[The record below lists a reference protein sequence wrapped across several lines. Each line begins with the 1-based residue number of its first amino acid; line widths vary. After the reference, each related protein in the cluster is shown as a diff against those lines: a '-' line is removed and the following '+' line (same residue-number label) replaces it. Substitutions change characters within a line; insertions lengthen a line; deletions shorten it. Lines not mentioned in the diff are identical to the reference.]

1 MLLKM
6 SLSGGILILF
16 IALVR
21 MAALNKLPKR
31 MFMLLWSVTLLRLL
45 VPAELPLAWGIALP
59 VVRAAEDIAGKI
71 PVPAAYPNA
80 GMVADNGGDTGR
92 TYEKNTRFFAGD
104 SAEGSPNQ
112 TAEKN
117 TDWKA
122 GGISDT
128 GQNYTFYIWLAGAV
142 TMLFILSALYIREYR
157 KIREALP
164 VEKESGEYLRK
175 LARIPARVR
184 LQVSDRI
191 VSPVTFGIV
200 RPKIVLPKDLLPGF
214 LSPKDLLP
222 GFLPQKDLL
231 SGDLLP
237 EVLPPE
243 NDGQL
248 KFALIHEM
256 VHIKRADNLRKM
268 VMLLALCVHWFNPLV
283 WLMYFLFNRDIEL
296 SCDEK
301 VILLAGREAKKEYAM
316 ALVNLAEKQYR
327 FSMFSAGFGKNAVK
341 ERIVAIMNFKKITA
355 LGILC
360 AVILTGMSVTVFAS
374 GGEGADAENTSAGTY
389 AGADGGWSV
398 NRSVA
403 NSDDFSEYARFGL
416 SYDGELDR
424 FLYEGKIVGYFYDE
438 KFPGVYTHLTENDGE
453 VFLIVKRDSDN
464 KITGFEQREGGP
476 SGDTSERSTGKA
488 ETHVT
493 GGTVQETGAASANRK
508 EIEKMEKAVSDKL
521 KDVEQKYAA
530 YRAAMEDRDK
540 GSREVEEEL
549 RKTVK
554 KITNHIS

>member
-6 SLSGGILILF
+6 SLSGGILILL

-31 MFMLLWSVTLLRLL
+31 MFMLLWSVALLRLL

-71 PVPAAYPNA
+71 PASAASQNA

-92 TYEKNTRFFAGD
+92 TYEKNTRSFAGG

-117 TDWKA
+117 TDWKV

-191 VSPVTFGIV
+191 VSPVTFGIA

-214 LSPKDLLP
+214 LPPKA
-222 GFLPQKDLL
+222 LL
-231 SGDLLP
+231 SGDL
-237 EVLPPE
+237 LPPE

-283 WLMYFLFNRDIEL
+283 WLMYFLLNRDIEL

-301 VILLAGREAKKEYAM
+301 VILLAGQEAKKEYAM

-374 GGEGADAENTSAGTY
+374 GGEGADAENTCAGTY
-389 AGADGGWSV
+389 AGTDGGWSV

-438 KFPGVYTHLTENDGE
+438 KSPGVYTHLTENDGE

-476 SGDTSERSTGKA
+476 SGDTSEQPSGKA

-508 EIEKMEKAVSDKL
+508 EIEKMEKAVSDTL
-521 KDVEQKYAA
+521 KDVEQEYAA

-540 GSREVEEEL
+540 GSREVEEKL

>member
-1 MLLKM
+1 
-6 SLSGGILILF
+6 
-16 IALVR
+16 
-21 MAALNKLPKR
+21 
-31 MFMLLWSVTLLRLL
+31 
-45 VPAELPLAWGIALP
+45 
-59 VVRAAEDIAGKI
+59 
-71 PVPAAYPNA
+71 
-80 GMVADNGGDTGR
+80 
-92 TYEKNTRFFAGD
+92 
-104 SAEGSPNQ
+104 
-112 TAEKN
+112 
-117 TDWKA
+117 
-122 GGISDT
+122 
-128 GQNYTFYIWLAGAV
+128 
-142 TMLFILSALYIREYR
+142 MLFILSALYIREYR

-164 VEKESGEYLRK
+164 VEKESGEYLKK

-184 LQVSDRI
+184 LQVSDRL
-191 VSPVTFGIV
+191 VSPVTFGIA

-214 LSPKDLLP
+214 LPPKA
-222 GFLPQKDLL
+222 LL
-231 SGDLLP
+231 SGDLMP

-360 AVILTGMSVTVFAS
+360 AVILTGVSVTVFAS
-374 GGEGADAENTSAGTY
+374 GGEGADAENTCAGTY
-389 AGADGGWSV
+389 AGTDGGWSV

-438 KFPGVYTHLTENDGE
+438 KSPGVYTHLTENDGE

-488 ETHVT
+488 ETHAT

-508 EIEKMEKAVSDKL
+508 EIEKMEKAVSDTL

>member
-6 SLSGGILILF
+6 SLSGGILILL

-31 MFMLLWSVTLLRLL
+31 MFMLLWSVALLRLL

-59 VVRAAEDIAGKI
+59 VMRAAEDIAGKI

-80 GMVADNGGDTGR
+80 GMVADYEGDAGR
-92 TYEKNTRFFAGD
+92 MYEKNTRSFAG
-104 SAEGSPNQ
+104 GSPNQ
-112 TAEKN
+112 IAEKN

-184 LQVSDRI
+184 LQVSDRL

-200 RPKIVLPKDLLPGF
+200 RPKIVLPKDLLR
-214 LSPKDLLP
+214 
-222 GFLPQKDLL
+222 GFLPPKALL

-243 NDGQL
+243 NDSQL

-360 AVILTGMSVTVFAS
+360 AVILTGVSVSVFAS
-374 GGEGADAENTSAGTY
+374 GREGADAENTCAGTY
-389 AGADGGWSV
+389 AGTDGGWSV

-438 KFPGVYTHLTENDGE
+438 KSPGVYTHLTENDGE

-476 SGDTSERSTGKA
+476 SGDTSEQPSGKA
-488 ETHVT
+488 ETHAT
-493 GGTVQETGAASANRK
+493 GGTAQETGAASANRK
-508 EIEKMEKAVSDKL
+508 EIEKMEKAVSDTL
-521 KDVEQKYAA
+521 KDVEQEYAA

>member
-6 SLSGGILILF
+6 SLSGGILILL

-31 MFMLLWSVTLLRLL
+31 MFMLLWSVALLRLL

-71 PVPAAYPNA
+71 PVPAASQNA
-80 GMVADNGGDTGR
+80 GRGTDNGGDAGR
-92 TYEKNTRFFAGD
+92 TYEKNTRSFAGG

-164 VEKESGEYLRK
+164 VEKESGEYLKK

-184 LQVSDRI
+184 LQVSDRL
-191 VSPVTFGIV
+191 VSPVTFGIA

-214 LSPKDLLP
+214 LPPKA
-222 GFLPQKDLL
+222 LL
-231 SGDLLP
+231 SGDLMP

-360 AVILTGMSVTVFAS
+360 AVILTGVSVTVFAS
-374 GGEGADAENTSAGTY
+374 GGEGADAENTCAGTY
-389 AGADGGWSV
+389 AGTDGGWSV

-438 KFPGVYTHLTENDGE
+438 KSPGVYTHLTENDGE

-488 ETHVT
+488 ETHAT

-508 EIEKMEKAVSDKL
+508 EIEKMEKAVSDTL

>member
-6 SLSGGILILF
+6 SLSGGILILL

-31 MFMLLWSVTLLRLL
+31 MFMLLWSVALLRLL

-71 PVPAAYPNA
+71 PASAASQNA

-92 TYEKNTRFFAGD
+92 TYEKNTRSFAGG

-117 TDWKA
+117 TDWKV

-191 VSPVTFGIV
+191 VSPVTFGIA

-214 LSPKDLLP
+214 LPPKA
-222 GFLPQKDLL
+222 LL
-231 SGDLLP
+231 SGDL
-237 EVLPPE
+237 LPPE

-283 WLMYFLFNRDIEL
+283 WLMYFLLNRDIEL

-301 VILLAGREAKKEYAM
+301 VILLAGQEAKKEYAM

-374 GGEGADAENTSAGTY
+374 GGEGADAENTCAGTY
-389 AGADGGWSV
+389 AGTDGGWSV

-438 KFPGVYTHLTENDGE
+438 KSPGVYTHLTENDGE

-476 SGDTSERSTGKA
+476 SGDTSEQPSDKA

-508 EIEKMEKAVSDKL
+508 EIEKMEKAVSDTL
-521 KDVEQKYAA
+521 KDVEQEYAA

-540 GSREVEEEL
+540 GSREVEEKL

>member
-6 SLSGGILILF
+6 SLSGGILILL

-31 MFMLLWSVTLLRLL
+31 MFMLLWSVALLRLL

-71 PVPAAYPNA
+71 PASAASQNA

-92 TYEKNTRFFAGD
+92 TYEKNTRSFAGG

-117 TDWKA
+117 TDWKV

-191 VSPVTFGIV
+191 VSPVTFGIA

-214 LSPKDLLP
+214 LPPKA
-222 GFLPQKDLL
+222 LL
-231 SGDLLP
+231 SGDL
-237 EVLPPE
+237 LPPE

-283 WLMYFLFNRDIEL
+283 WLMYFLLNRDIEL

-301 VILLAGREAKKEYAM
+301 VILLAGQEAKKEYAM

-374 GGEGADAENTSAGTY
+374 GGEGADAENTCAGTY
-389 AGADGGWSV
+389 AGTDGGWSV

-416 SYDGELDR
+416 SYDGELDS

-438 KFPGVYTHLTENDGE
+438 KSPGVYTHLTENDGE

-476 SGDTSERSTGKA
+476 SGDTSEQPSGKA

-508 EIEKMEKAVSDKL
+508 EIEKMEKAVSDTL
-521 KDVEQKYAA
+521 KDVEQEYAA

>member
-6 SLSGGILILF
+6 SLSGGILILL

-31 MFMLLWSVTLLRLL
+31 MFMLLWSVALLRLL

-59 VVRAAEDIAGKI
+59 VMRAAEDIAGKI

-80 GMVADNGGDTGR
+80 GMVADNGGDAGR
-92 TYEKNTRFFAGD
+92 TYEKNTRSFAGG
-104 SAEGSPNQ
+104 SAEGSSNQ

-122 GGISDT
+122 GGTSDT

-184 LQVSDRI
+184 LQVSDRL
-191 VSPVTFGIV
+191 VSPVAFGVI

-214 LSPKDLLP
+214 LPPKDLLP
-222 GFLPQKDLL
+222 GFLPPKDLV
-231 SGDLLP
+231 SGDLL
-237 EVLPPE
+237 LAE

-283 WLMYFLFNRDIEL
+283 WLMYFLFNRDMEL

-301 VILLAGREAKKEYAM
+301 VIQLAGREAKKEYAM

-374 GGEGADAENTSAGTY
+374 GGEGADAENTSAGRY
-389 AGADGGWSV
+389 AGTDGGWSV

-438 KFPGVYTHLTENDGE
+438 KSPGVYTHLTENDGE

-476 SGDTSERSTGKA
+476 SGDTSEQPSGKA
-488 ETHVT
+488 ETHAT
-493 GGTVQETGAASANRK
+493 GGTAQETGAASANRK
-508 EIEKMEKAVSDKL
+508 EIEKMEKAVSDTL
-521 KDVEQKYAA
+521 KDVEQEYAA
-530 YRAAMEDRDK
+530 SRDAVE

-554 KITNHIS
+554 KITNLIP

>member
-6 SLSGGILILF
+6 SLSGGILILL

-31 MFMLLWSVTLLRLL
+31 MFMLLWSVALLRLL

-71 PVPAAYPNA
+71 PVPAASQNA
-80 GMVADNGGDTGR
+80 GMVADYEGDAGR
-92 TYEKNTRFFAGD
+92 MYEKNTRSFAG
-104 SAEGSPNQ
+104 GSPNQ

-184 LQVSDRI
+184 LQICDRL

-214 LSPKDLLP
+214 LPP
-222 GFLPQKDLL
+222 KDLL

-283 WLMYFLFNRDIEL
+283 WLMYFLFNRDMEL

-374 GGEGADAENTSAGTY
+374 GGEGADAENTNAGTY
-389 AGADGGWSV
+389 AGTDGGWSV

-438 KFPGVYTHLTENDGE
+438 KSPGVYTHLTENDGE

-476 SGDTSERSTGKA
+476 SGDTSERPTGKA

-508 EIEKMEKAVSDKL
+508 EIEKMEKAVSDTL
-521 KDVEQKYAA
+521 KDVEQEYEA
-530 YRAAMEDRDK
+530 YRAAMEDREK

>member
-6 SLSGGILILF
+6 SLSGGILILL

-31 MFMLLWSVTLLRLL
+31 MFMLLWSVALLRLL

-71 PVPAAYPNA
+71 PASAASQNA

-92 TYEKNTRFFAGD
+92 TYEKNTRSFAGG

-117 TDWKA
+117 TDWKV

-191 VSPVTFGIV
+191 VSPVTFGIA

-214 LSPKDLLP
+214 LPPKA
-222 GFLPQKDLL
+222 LL
-231 SGDLLP
+231 SGDL
-237 EVLPPE
+237 LPPE

-283 WLMYFLFNRDIEL
+283 WLMYFLLNRDIEL

-301 VILLAGREAKKEYAM
+301 VILLAGQEAKKEYAM

-374 GGEGADAENTSAGTY
+374 GGEGADAENTCAGTY
-389 AGADGGWSV
+389 AGTDGGWSV

-438 KFPGVYTHLTENDGE
+438 KSPGVYTHLTENDGE

-476 SGDTSERSTGKA
+476 SGDTSEQPSGKA

-508 EIEKMEKAVSDKL
+508 EIEKMEKAVSDTL
-521 KDVEQKYAA
+521 KDVEQEYAA

>member
-6 SLSGGILILF
+6 SLSGGILILL

-31 MFMLLWSVTLLRLL
+31 MIMLLWSVALLRLL

-71 PVPAAYPNA
+71 PASAASQNA

-92 TYEKNTRFFAGD
+92 TYEKNTRSFAGG

-117 TDWKA
+117 TDWKV

-191 VSPVTFGIV
+191 VSPVTFGIA

-214 LSPKDLLP
+214 LPPKA
-222 GFLPQKDLL
+222 LL
-231 SGDLLP
+231 SGDL
-237 EVLPPE
+237 LPPE

-283 WLMYFLFNRDIEL
+283 WLMYFLLNRDIEL

-301 VILLAGREAKKEYAM
+301 VILLAGQEAKKEYAM

-374 GGEGADAENTSAGTY
+374 GGEGADAENTCAGTY
-389 AGADGGWSV
+389 AGTDGGWSV

-438 KFPGVYTHLTENDGE
+438 KSPGVYTHLTENDGE

-476 SGDTSERSTGKA
+476 SGDTSEQPSGKA

-508 EIEKMEKAVSDKL
+508 EIEKMEKAVSDTL
-521 KDVEQKYAA
+521 KDVEQEYAA

-540 GSREVEEEL
+540 GSREVEEKL

>member
-6 SLSGGILILF
+6 SLSGGILILL

-31 MFMLLWSVTLLRLL
+31 MFMLLWSVALLRLL

-59 VVRAAEDIAGKI
+59 VMRAAEDIAGKI
-71 PVPAAYPNA
+71 PASAASQNA

-92 TYEKNTRFFAGD
+92 TYEKNTRSFAGG

-117 TDWKA
+117 TDWKV

-191 VSPVTFGIV
+191 VSPVTFGIA

-214 LSPKDLLP
+214 LPPKA
-222 GFLPQKDLL
+222 LL
-231 SGDLLP
+231 SGDL
-237 EVLPPE
+237 LPPE

-283 WLMYFLFNRDIEL
+283 WLMYFLLNRDIEL

-301 VILLAGREAKKEYAM
+301 VILLAGQEAKKEYAM

-374 GGEGADAENTSAGTY
+374 GGEGADAENTCAGTY
-389 AGADGGWSV
+389 AGTDGGWSV

-416 SYDGELDR
+416 SYDGELDS

-438 KFPGVYTHLTENDGE
+438 KSPGVYTHLTENDGE

-476 SGDTSERSTGKA
+476 SGDTSEQPSGKA

-508 EIEKMEKAVSDKL
+508 EIEKMEKAVSDTL
-521 KDVEQKYAA
+521 KDVEQEYAA